1 MIMATFGKVKPVAE
15 GLAAEIEVIN
25 TIPMIRPEDRV
36 AEPVIAQVAPT
47 DVDHWKSH
55 GWAVKE

>member
-1 MIMATFGKVKPVAE
+1 MIMATFGKVKLASEESVKAVEVA
-15 GLAAEIEVIN
+15 A
-25 TIPMIRPEDRV
+25 TIPMIRPEDR
-36 AEPVIAQVAPT
+36 AEDPVIAQVAPA